1 MHRFLTMR
9 TVFLMMLWA
18 LPTQAADFAFGDIR
32 EFIGEADFVFKGEV
46 VAIEYGNVLETSLRG
61 RLSPHTF
68 VTFAI
73 QRVFKG
79 DVQSHEVTLRFLGGL
94 NEETGEVLNVSIVPQ
109 FDVGDTDILFVRDD
123 PESICPLVQCRNSRL
138 RVIAEKTYNEEG
150 FAVRVDEENHFSYGS
165 FVASDEVLTHH
176 IGDHV
181 YEQVSDEPGLF
192 ENDFLTITPLGIYAQ
207 LSQITRA
214 PAQNHQLEK
223 QPEQTSYEDFA
234 KFLEKLIAKEIL

>member
-9 TVFLMMLWA
+9 TVFFMLLWA

-32 EFIGEADFVFKGEV
+32 EFNNEADLIFKGEV
-46 VAIEYGNVLETSLRG
+46 MAIEYGNVLETSLRG
-61 RLSPHTF
+61 QLSPHTF

-79 DVQSHEVTLRFLGGL
+79 AVQSHQVTLRFLGGL

-138 RVIAEKTYNEEG
+138 RVIADKIYNEEG
-150 FAVRVDEENHFSYGS
+150 FAVRVDDEDHFSYGS
-165 FVASDEVLTHH
+165 FVSSDEVLTHY
-176 IGDHV
+176 IGGHV

-192 ENDFLTITPLGIYAQ
+192 DNDSLAATPFGIYAQ
-207 LSQITRA
+207 LSQMTRA
-214 PAQNHQLEK
+214 PAQNHQPEK

-234 KFLEKLIAKEIL
+234 EFLDKLIAKEIL